1 MASSI
6 GKIESFDDGI
16 EDWPT
21 YVERIEQYFK
31 ANDVSD
37 DKRVASLLSLIG
49 SRTYGLLRSL
59 TAPEKPSE
67 KTYQEIV
74 DTLSRHLAPKP
85 LIIAERFRFHKREQ
99 RDGET
104 ISAFVAEIRKLSQ
117 HCEFGAALDLTL
129 RDRLVCGL
137 RNESV
142 QKRLL
147 SEADLT
153 FRRAI
158 DIAVA
163 METAARDASELQ
175 HQRRQEVDVHKM
187 ADANKL
193 SNPVSTVKKACYR
206 CNGFHHPN
214 SCRFKDAVC
223 HGCSKPGHIMIA
235 CRTTSSTS
243 TPPRRGFYRF
253 RGRNDSRDN
262 RGKEVHNIEDDAC
275 NGDECDDTVGAIEI
289 YGHEAVGKTARDHI
303 WINVNINGRKL
314 AMELDTGS
322 GVSLISQSCY
332 NEMFADIPL
341 HPTTVMFKTYTGQK
355 LQPLGVLEVT
365 VDYND
370 QRCVLNLY
378 VVRCQ
383 GPALLGREWL
393 KHIKLDW
400 KALNFVQPMATVSV
414 DTETKLKQLHERY
427 KDIF

>member
-1 MASSI
+1 MATSI
-6 GKIESFDDGI
+6 GKIDSFDDGI

-21 YVERIEQYFK
+21 YVERVEQYFN

-104 ISAFVAEIRKLSQ
+104 ISAFVADIRKLSQ
-117 HCEFGAALDLTL
+117 HCEFGAALDLSL

-187 ADANKL
+187 AAAIKP
-193 SNPVSTVKKACYR
+193 SAPVSTAQKPCYR

-214 SCRFKDAVC
+214 SCRFKNAIC
-223 HGCSKPGHIMIA
+223 HGCSKHGHIMIA
-235 CRTTSSTS
+235 CRSTS
-243 TPPRRGFYRF
+243 PMPTPSRRGFYRF
-253 RGRNDSRDN
+253 RGRNDTSYSRGN
-262 RGKEVHNIEDDAC
+262 AVHNIDEDA
-275 NGDECDDTVGAIEI
+275 GDGDHCDDTVGAIEI
-289 YGHEAVGKTARDHI
+289 YGHQAVGTTARDHI
-303 WINVNINGRKL
+303 WINVNINGRTL
-314 AMELDTGS
+314 LMELD
-322 GVSLISQSCY
+322 
-332 NEMFADIPL
+332 
-341 HPTTVMFKTYTGQK
+341 
-355 LQPLGVLEVT
+355 
-365 VDYND
+365 
-370 QRCVLNLY
+370 
-378 VVRCQ
+378 
-383 GPALLGREWL
+383 
-393 KHIKLDW
+393 
-400 KALNFVQPMATVSV
+400 
-414 DTETKLKQLHERY
+414 
-427 KDIF
+427 